1 MESQL
6 DATRGSGEGK
16 EGEMPEARAA
26 YRSDKLRNIDS
37 DANDAFGHRDYASTV
52 IAALEDFP
60 EQFTL
65 GLFGAW
71 GTGKSTILKEVGRQL
86 ADESD
91 TKTAFVL
98 FDAWRYEG
106 DSLRREFIR
115 TVGMS
120 LDQQSA
126 LCESFDFDKHVET
139 FDTDTTTTARP
150 RLGFDA
156 GALRDGAIAAAIV
169 AATVVALIFV
179 LPKLGLSR
187 PTTLKML
194 IASSSALTAF
204 VLFAL
209 QRVVAADPVQ
219 ATRRRLEFPDQFA
232 SNFRELLDN
241 VSTTRLVIAIDNLD
255 RCSPARVTE
264 ILSSVKTFLEPAFD
278 EEVGGERRGYSRWER
293 VTRWLAGDGGGNE
306 NRSLT
311 QMCFI
316 IAADDAALRRHLTAQ
331 EVGKN
336 SAVDGGEAAL
346 PAEVRTSV
354 DEYLR
359 KFFGASLRIR
369 EVLDEDIQQFT
380 TEELED
386 FIETR
391 KLDKDLAS
399 ALIAITSQGLKRN
412 PRRIKQ
418 FVNNLQL
425 RLRMLAERKAQK
437 RIQID
442 PDVRVVAKLAIL
454 EEEFPDEFE
463 ELQAEP
469 ALLASWHA
477 EARAPIGT
485 PPEPDG
491 APIDPILASFLR
503 FTDDIQPRDI
513 RAYLNLKQSK
523 VELDLPRYSEFV
535 DLLDDGDVDRLRAL
549 LAEEEG
555 EEKKY
560 TNAARWHFDAERRAG
575 AWGRAYNTL
584 RSIVEVPLLHGEKG
598 RTVLLVME
606 EALRQQVLEERLSQL
621 EPNALIE
628 AAVMHDLSKPKLQRL
643 IASLVTGM
651 GVDQSS
657 ETRRGVAIALATHAD
672 QIDEGARDQIRE
684 TLAVEGVRADFDSYA
699 VFAETLPEVLG
710 GEALDAALARIE
722 EMGAEGVATSNGAF
736 RVAAAMLRWQPDG
749 PSLERFLQLINAAL
763 SSYRDTGSEEYGEVA
778 RALMTIVEG
787 AEETPAMSEL
797 AGEVAAQWE
806 AIPAGSRM
814 DALALGLLLCDRS
827 PLADSQAG
835 AGLAERLFGYED
847 GATIVQFLGKA
858 LQRPSQQFGA
868 RADELMINLLAG
880 ERGDLSKPQIAEL
893 LALYD
898 DETRTRLTR
907 EAAMLAVSLE
917 RGEIADELMKSLD
930 ETEQEELLEKLLSKV
945 LEEPASRLLE
955 AQFIVARRSRIDEER
970 FFEFGMRLARLAY
983 EDRGIVTQVAPLISR
998 LEFVHAGHRLQLVQ
1012 DLIATEEDMTDR
1024 ENREAMLRAAW
1035 DVAGRRSSKARETIV
1050 GRLEQIQNSEQDEV
1064 RSLATTL
1071 LDVSK

>member
-1 MESQL
+1 MS
-6 DATRGSGEGK
+6 
-16 EGEMPEARAA
+16 EAGAA
-26 YRSDKLRNIDS
+26 FRSDKLRNIDS
-37 DANDAFGHRDYASTV
+37 DSSDAFGHRDYANTV

-86 ADESD
+86 RDESE
-91 TKTAFVL
+91 TKAAFVL

-120 LDQQSA
+120 LDRQAA
-126 LCESFDFDKHVET
+126 LRESFDFDKHVET

-156 GALRDGAIAAAIV
+156 GALRDGAIAAALV
-169 AATVVALIFV
+169 AAAVVALIFV

-194 IASSSALTAF
+194 IATSSALTAF

-219 ATRRRLEFPDQFA
+219 ATQRRLEFPDQFA

-278 EEVGGERRGYSRWER
+278 EEVGEGRGYSRWER
-293 VTRWLAGDGGGNE
+293 VKRWLAGDGAGKE
-306 NRSLT
+306 NRSLA

-336 SAVDGGEAAL
+336 SVGNGGEPAL

-380 TEELED
+380 TEELGD
-386 FIETR
+386 FIEAR
-391 KLDKDLAS
+391 KLDEDLAS

-425 RLRMLAERKAQK
+425 RLRMLAERRAQE

-463 ELQAEP
+463 ELQADP
-469 ALLASWHA
+469 RLLVNWHA
-477 EARAPIGT
+477 EARTSTGSSS
-485 PPEPDG
+485 EPNT
-491 APIDPILASFLR
+491 AALDPALASFLR

-523 VELDLPRYSEFV
+523 VELELPRYGEFV
-535 DLLDDGDVDRLRAL
+535 DLLDDGDVDKLRAL

-555 EEKKY
+555 EERKY
-560 TNAARWHFDAERRAG
+560 TKAARWHFDAERRAR

-584 RSIVEVPLLHGEKG
+584 RSIVEVPLLHGEEG
-598 RTVLLVME
+598 RTVRLVLE
-606 EALRQQVLEERLSQL
+606 EALRQQVLEERLNQL
-621 EPNALIE
+621 EPNALLD
-628 AAVMHDLSKPKLQRL
+628 AAILAELPKPKLQRL
-643 IASLVTGM
+643 INSLVTGM

-657 ETRRGVAIALATHAD
+657 ETRRGVATALAAHTD
-672 QIDEGARDQIRE
+672 QIDDVACNQIRE
-684 TLAVEGVRADFDSYA
+684 TLAAEGVRADFDSYA
-699 VFAETLPEVLG
+699 VFAETLPEVLD

-736 RVAAAMLRWQPDG
+736 RVAAAMLRRQPEG
-749 PSLERFLQLINAAL
+749 PALERFLQLVNAAL
-763 SSYRDTGSEEYGEVA
+763 NNYRDTDSEEFGAVA
-778 RALMTIVEG
+778 RELMTIVEG

-806 AIPAGSRM
+806 TIPAGSRM

-835 AGLAERLFGYED
+835 AGLAERLFGLED
-847 GATIVQFLGKA
+847 GATIVRFLGKA
-858 LQRPSQQFGA
+858 LQRPPEQFRV
-868 RADELMINLLAG
+868 RADGLTINLLAG
-880 ERGDLSKPQIAEL
+880 ERGNLSKPQIADL
-893 LALYD
+893 LTLYD
-898 DETRTRLTR
+898 DETRVRLTR

-917 RGEIADELMKSLD
+917 RGEVADGLMRGLD
-930 ETEQEELLEKLLSKV
+930 EAEQEELLEKLLSRV
-945 LEEPASRLLE
+945 IEEPASRLLE
-955 AQFIVARRSRIDEER
+955 AQFIVARRLRIDEER
-970 FFEFGMRLARLAY
+970 IFEFGMRLARLAY
-983 EDRGIVTQVAPLISR
+983 EDRGIVTQVAPLISG
-998 LEFVHAGHRLQLVQ
+998 LEFAHAGHRLQLVQ

-1024 ENREAMLRAAW
+1024 ENREAVLRAAW
-1035 DVAGRRSSKARETIV
+1035 DIAGRRSSKARETIV
-1050 GRLEQIQNSEQDEV
+1050 GRLEQIRDSEQDEV

-1071 LDVSK
+1071 LDSSK

>member
-1 MESQL
+1 MESHQGV
-6 DATRGSGEGK
+6 TRKSS
-16 EGEMPEARAA
+16 EGEEVEIPEAGAA
-26 YRSDKLRNIDS
+26 YRSDRLPKIDS

-71 GTGKSTILKEVGRQL
+71 GAGKSTILEEIGRQL
-86 ADESD
+86 REESR

-98 FDAWRYEG
+98 IDAWRYEG
-106 DSLRREFIR
+106 DSLRRELIR

-120 LDQQSA
+120 LDRQTA
-126 LCESFDFDKHVET
+126 LRESFDFDKHVEA
-139 FDTDTTTTARP
+139 FDMDTTTVSRP

-156 GALRDGAIAAAIV
+156 GTLRDGAIAAAIV
-169 AATVVALIFV
+169 AVSVVALIFV
-179 LPKLGLSR
+179 LPILGLSR
-187 PTTLKML
+187 PTTLKIL
-194 IASSSALTAF
+194 IATSSALTAF

-219 ATRRRLEFPDQFA
+219 RTQRRLEFPDQFA
-232 SNFRELLDN
+232 SNFKELLDN
-241 VSTTRLVIAIDNLD
+241 VSATRLVIAIDNLD
-255 RCSPARVTE
+255 RCSPERVTE
-264 ILSSVKTFLEPAFD
+264 ILSSVKTFLEPAFND
-278 EEVGGERRGYSRWER
+278 EHGRQRGSSRWQR
-293 VTRWLAGDGGGNE
+293 VKRWLAGGGGSE
-306 NRSLT
+306 DRSLT

-316 IAADDAALRRHLTAQ
+316 IAADDAALRRHLMAQ
-331 EVGKN
+331 EVSKS
-336 SAVDGGEAAL
+336 SAGEGGEAAL

-369 EVLDEDIQQFT
+369 EVLDEDIQKFT
-380 TEELED
+380 AEELAD
-386 FIETR
+386 FIKVR
-391 KLDKDLAS
+391 KLDDDLAG

-442 PDVRVVAKLAIL
+442 PDVRVVAKLAVL

-477 EARAPIGT
+477 EARTPTDT
-485 PPEPDG
+485 PPEPDST
-491 APIDPILASFLR
+491 PIDPALASFLR

-523 VELDLPRYSEFV
+523 VELDLPRYGEFV
-535 DLLDDGDVDRLRAL
+535 DLLDDGDVDRLRTL

-584 RSIVEVPLLHGEKG
+584 RSIVEVPLLHGEEG

-606 EALRQQVLEERLSQL
+606 EALRQQMLEERLSQL

-628 AAVMHDLSKPKLQRL
+628 AAVTHGLPKPKLQRL
-643 IASLVTGM
+643 MTSLVTGM

-657 ETRRGVAIALATHAD
+657 ETRRGVAIALAAHAD
-672 QIDEGARDQIRE
+672 QIDEVARNQIRE
-684 TLAVEGVRADFDSYA
+684 TLAAEGVQADFDSYA
-699 VFAETLPEVLG
+699 VFAEALPEVLG

-736 RVAAAMLRWQPDG
+736 RVAAAMLRRQPEG
-749 PSLERFLQLINAAL
+749 PSLERFLQLVNAAL
-763 SSYRDTGSEEYGEVA
+763 SSYRDTGSEEFGAVA
-778 RALMTIVEG
+778 RELMTIVEG
-787 AEETPAMSEL
+787 AEETSAMSEL
-797 AGEVAAQWE
+797 AGEVATQWE

-835 AGLAERLFGYED
+835 AGLAERLFGLED
-847 GATIVQFLGKA
+847 GATIVRFLGGA
-858 LQRPSQQFGA
+858 LQRPPEQF
-868 RADELMINLLAG
+868 RTRVDELMINLFAG
-880 ERGDLSKPQIAEL
+880 ERGNLSKRQIADL

-898 DETRTRLTR
+898 DEARTRLTK

-917 RGEIADELMKSLD
+917 RGEVADRLMKSLD
-930 ETEQEELLEKLLSKV
+930 EAEREELLEKLLSKV
-945 LEEPASRLLE
+945 VEEPASRLLE
-955 AQFIVARRSRIDEER
+955 AEFIAARRSQIDEER
-970 FFEFGMRLARLAY
+970 IFEFGMRLARLTY
-983 EDRGIVTQVAPLISR
+983 KDRGIVTQVAPLIGR
-998 LEFVHAGHRLQLVQ
+998 LEFVHAGHRLRLVQ

-1050 GRLEQIQNSEQDEV
+1050 GRLEQIRDSEQDEV

-1071 LDVSK
+1071 LDASK